1 MRLKKRFPIILLCSS
16 LAAVEPA
23 AAQGLC
29 FATAEPA
36 TAADTPSLPMLTERY
51 AIEAGRF
58 AMSAEEGAEFFEQ
71 VTIRYLDGRLSA
83 ERASIEADGAVDIV
97 GSVRY
102 EDPDVSVFADDAS
115 IDPDAERISFARAG
129 FNLPK
134 RPARGSAEQ
143 ILVENTERISLSNMR
158 FTTCPEDREDWEL
171 VADDVELEAEEGF
184 GTARGVRLRFKGVP
198 VFYTPYFTFP
208 IDDQRKSGFLT
219 PNFSERERTGLDVR
233 VPYYLNLAPNYDLLL
248 EPRYLS
254 KRGVQLGSEFRY
266 LLPSSEGRLDFEF
279 LPSDDDAA
287 GMTRRYVDF
296 SHESYFAERW
306 AVSAGIEQVSDG
318 AYFEDLGDS
327 LSITSQTHLN
337 RFVDLAFHAPYWS
350 LVSRFQNYQTID
362 TTIAAEDRPYQRM
375 PQLRF
380 DGRWGRGRL
389 ELDATTELVNFDR
402 DVGATG
408 WRLDATQELSMSF
421 ADSGMH
427 LTPAIAVRQTNY
439 WLDEAGAGV
448 DDSPSRSLPIASLDG
463 GLQLE
468 RASGADRRWVHTL
481 EPRMLYVHV
490 PYEEQSA
497 LPVFDTIM
505 PDFNLV
511 QLFRKHQYVGAD
523 RVADT
528 SRLSFGVTTRLI
540 DAASGRERLRATL
553 GQTRYHETRR
563 VRLPDE
569 PPSAA
574 AESDYVA
581 ELAVNLADNWN
592 LDVGYQWDST
602 ATQTARAETRF
613 EYRPQTDRLFGLG
626 YRYRRGV
633 LEQGDLSLVWPVS
646 ERWRFIGRYS
656 YSLLEKEPLE
666 QFVGWEFEACC
677 WRVRLVGRR
686 FVSRRTG
693 ETDSSVSFQFQL
705 NGLGQGASAPEQLLD
720 RGILGYRRLVAPD
733 TE

>member
-1 MRLKKRFPIILLCSS
+1 MRLKKRFLTILLCSS
-16 LAAVEPA
+16 AAAVEPA

-29 FATAEPA
+29 FADAEPG
-36 TAADTPSLPMLTERY
+36 TGTQPLPVLTERY
-51 AIEAGRF
+51 DITSGRF
-58 AMSAEEGAEFFEQ
+58 AMSADERVEFFEQ
-71 VTIRYLDGRLSA
+71 VTIRYLDGRLNA
-83 ERASIEADGAVDIV
+83 ERASIEADGAVDIA

-102 EDPDVSVFADDAS
+102 EDSDVSVFAEDAS

-134 RPARGSAEQ
+134 RPARGSAER
-143 ILVENTERISLSNMR
+143 ILVENSEQISLANMR

-171 VADDVELEAEEGF
+171 IADDVELDAEEGF

-198 VFYTPYFTFP
+198 VFYAPYFTFP

-233 VPYYLNLAPNYDLLL
+233 VPYYLDLAPNYDLLL

-254 KRGVQLGSEFRY
+254 KRGLQLNTEFRY

-279 LPSDDDAA
+279 LPDDDDAA
-287 GMTRRYVDF
+287 GATRRYVNF
-296 SHESYFAERW
+296 NHESYFPRGW
-306 AVSAGIEQVSDG
+306 AVTAGIEQVSDG

-327 LSITSQTHLN
+327 LSVTSQTHLN
-337 RFVDLAFHAPYWS
+337 RFVDVAFHAPYWS

-362 TTIAAEDRPYQRM
+362 TAIAADDRPYERM
-375 PQLRF
+375 PQLKF
-380 DGRWGRGRL
+380 DGLWGNGRL
-389 ELDATTELVNFDR
+389 VLDSSAELVNFER
-402 DVGATG
+402 EVGATG
-408 WRLDATQELSMSF
+408 WRFDTTQELSMSF
-421 ADSGMH
+421 ADAGMH
-427 LTPAIAVRQTNY
+427 LTPALALRQTNY
-439 WLDEAGAGV
+439 WLDETTVSG
-448 DDSPSRSLPIASLDG
+448 DDTRSRSLPVASLDG
-463 GLQLE
+463 GLKFE
-468 RASGADRRWVHTL
+468 RTGGADNGWIHTL

-511 QLFRKHQYVGAD
+511 QLFRKYQYVGAD
-523 RVADT
+523 RIADT
-528 SRLSFGVTTRLI
+528 SQLSFGVTTRLI
-540 DAASGRERLRATL
+540 DAGSGRERLRATL

-563 VRLPDE
+563 VNLPDE
-569 PPSAA
+569 PPTEA

-581 ELAVNLADNWN
+581 ELAVNLAESWN

-602 ATQTARAETRF
+602 ASQTARAETRF

-646 ERWRFIGRYS
+646 DRWRFIGRYS
-656 YSLLEKEPLE
+656 YSLLEEEPLE

-686 FVSRRTG
+686 YVSRRTG

-720 RGILGYRRLVAPD
+720 RGILGYRRLVTPEA
-733 TE
+733 E

>member
-1 MRLKKRFPIILLCSS
+1 MRLKKRFLIIVLCSS
-16 LAAVEPA
+16 AAAAESA

-29 FATAEPA
+29 FADAEP
-36 TAADTPSLPMLTERY
+36 AADTPRLPMQTERY
-51 AIEAGRF
+51 DITSGRF
-58 AMSAEEGAEFFEQ
+58 EMSADERAEFFEQ

-83 ERASIEADGAVDIV
+83 ERASIEADGTVDIA

-102 EDPDVSVFADDAS
+102 EDSDVSVFADDAS
-115 IDPDAERISFARAG
+115 IDPDAERIGFARAG

-143 ILVENTERISLSNMR
+143 ILVENSEQISLSNMR
-158 FTTCPEDREDWEL
+158 FTTCPENREDWEL
-171 VADDVELEAEEGF
+171 IADDVELDAEEGF
-184 GTARGVRLRFKGVP
+184 GTARGVRLRFKDVP

-208 IDDQRKSGFLT
+208 IDDQRRSGFLT
-219 PNFSERERTGLDVR
+219 PNFSERGRTGLDVR
-233 VPYYLNLAPNYDLLL
+233 VPYYLNLASNYDLLV

-254 KRGVQLGSEFRY
+254 KRGVQLDTEFRY
-266 LLPSSEGRLDFEF
+266 LLPSSEGRLDFAV
-279 LPSDDDAA
+279 LPDDDDAA
-287 GMTRRYVDF
+287 GLTRRYVNFD
-296 SHESYFAERW
+296 HESYFPRGW
-306 AVSAGIEQVSDG
+306 AVTAGIEQVSDG

-327 LSITSQTHLN
+327 LSVTSQTHLN
-337 RFVDLAFHAPYWS
+337 RFVDVAFHAPYWS
-350 LVSRFQNYQTID
+350 LVSKFQNHQTID
-362 TTIAAEDRPYQRM
+362 TTIAADDRPYQRM

-380 DGRWGRGRL
+380 DGLWGNGRL
-389 ELDATTELVNFDR
+389 ALDSTTELVNFDR
-402 DVGATG
+402 DVGTTG
-408 WRLDATQELSMSF
+408 WRFDATQELSMSF
-421 ADSGMH
+421 ADAGMH
-427 LTPAIAVRQTNY
+427 LTPALALRQTNY
-439 WLDEAGAGV
+439 WLDETTAGG
-448 DDSPSRSLPIASLDG
+448 DDTRSRSLPIASLDG
-463 GLQLE
+463 GLKFE
-468 RASGADRRWVHTL
+468 RTGGAEDRWIHTL

-490 PYEEQSA
+490 PYEDQSA

-511 QLFRKHQYVGAD
+511 QLFRKYQYVGAD
-523 RVADT
+523 RIADT
-528 SRLSFGVTTRLI
+528 SQLSFGVTTRLI

-563 VRLPDE
+563 VSLPDE
-569 PPSAA
+569 PPNAA

-581 ELAVNLADNWN
+581 ELAVSLAENWN
-592 LDVGYQWDST
+592 LDVGYQWDNT
-602 ATQTARAETRF
+602 ASQTARAETRF
-613 EYRPQTDRLFGLG
+613 EYRPQTDRLFGLA

-656 YSLLEKEPLE
+656 YSLLEEEPLE

-686 FVSRRTG
+686 YVSRRTG

-720 RGILGYRRLVAPD
+720 RGILGYRRLMAP
-733 TE
+733 EAE